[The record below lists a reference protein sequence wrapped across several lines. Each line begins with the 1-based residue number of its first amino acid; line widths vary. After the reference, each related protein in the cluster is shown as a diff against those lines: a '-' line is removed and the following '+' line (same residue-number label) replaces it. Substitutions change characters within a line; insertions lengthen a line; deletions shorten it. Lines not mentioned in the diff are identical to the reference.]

1 MSALMKKLK
10 KPTEIKL
17 SLQAFNAFFRL
28 FSGVLRIET
37 PARKNHLLELRSC
50 RTTVCSNRPE
60 RLPLAATRRRGAQGI
75 CDEGQDAP

>member
-37 PARKNHLLELRSC
+37 PARKNIFWSLDHA
-50 RTTVCSNRPE
+50 E
-60 RLPLAATRRRGAQGI
+60 RVWGTIGRIASGNGYYPTATRW
-75 CDEGQDAP
+75 